1 MCKTRGFSCRFRYLA
16 AMALALDFIDAA
28 FGAPLNDGWTADDA
42 DRANTRLIGRSAWN
56 TRWVL
61 IIPAGQ
67 MLGGSAENRQT
78 ALDVFI
84 HGADTDHDGQI
95 DVSPV
100 TDIELGLKTYSH
112 AGN

>member
-1 MCKTRGFSCRFRYLA
+1 MTGS
-16 AMALALDFIDAA
+16 
-28 FGAPLNDGWTADDA
+28 ADDA

-61 IIPAGQ
+61 ILPAGQ